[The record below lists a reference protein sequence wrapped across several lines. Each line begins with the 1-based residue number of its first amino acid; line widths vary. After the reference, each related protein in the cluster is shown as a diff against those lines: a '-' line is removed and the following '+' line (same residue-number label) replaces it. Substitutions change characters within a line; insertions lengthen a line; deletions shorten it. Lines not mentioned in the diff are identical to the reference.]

1 MTKTGNLKLPFGRNE
16 ENEIVHIS
24 QVKRGKSCNCFCTAC
39 SSPLIAVKGNKNQ
52 HHFRHAVEL
61 DCESG
66 VESAVHLAAKQ
77 ILKQKMKIKLPPFKI
92 SESAR
97 DLHGRQV
104 WKSDLIGNPHEE
116 IEFDSVQEEKA
127 IHGMRADILAQRDKN
142 LLIIEFYF
150 RHKVDDV
157 KKEKIKKANISAVEI
172 NLSDLTFND
181 VKDWDSFWLII
192 NDPKRIEWI
201 NNKKALAKTEKLR
214 LQLEAAIHEEAKS
227 KLTLAMADLEY
238 ASSEKCIKQYKHEA
252 EDSINWELY
261 GKRQWGALDQLPK
274 YLDME
279 VPFGDFIFGCDRRI
293 WQVTFYSAFVI
304 SGSELFSIEEVI
316 RFLNGTLRGPTNYEI
331 IEEYGKFFPE
341 IIPKKVRMNP
351 PSPWETL
358 RIYFKNL
365 IELGVL
371 KLFYLQHEKKNFHYT
386 IINKVPYGF

>member
-1 MTKTGNLKLPFGRNE
+1 MTKTGDLKLPFGRNE
-16 ENEIVHIS
+16 KNEILHIS
-24 QVKRGKSCNCFCTAC
+24 QVKRGKSCDCFCTAC
-39 SSPLIAVKGNKNQ
+39 NSPLIAAKGNKNQ

-92 SESAR
+92 RVSAR
-97 DLHGRQV
+97 DLNGRQV
-104 WKSDLIGNPHEE
+104 SKSDLIGNPHEE
-116 IEFDSVQEEKA
+116 IEFDSVQEEKE
-127 IHGMRADILAQRDKN
+127 IHGMRADILAEKDKN
-142 LLIIEFYF
+142 ILIIEFFF
-150 RHKVDDV
+150 RHAVDDI

-172 NLSDLTFND
+172 NLSDLTSND
-181 VKDWDSFWLII
+181 VKDWDSFWLSI
-192 NDPKRIEWI
+192 NDPKRIKWLY
-201 NNKKALAKTEKLR
+201 NKKALSKSERLR
-214 LQLEAAIHEEAKS
+214 LQLEADIHEEAKS
-227 KLTLAMADLEY
+227 KLSLALADMGDD
-238 ASSEKCIKQYKHEA
+238 SSATRIKQYKNEA
-252 EDSINWELY
+252 EDSINWKLY
-261 GKRQWGALDQLPK
+261 GRPLWGSLDQLPK

-304 SGSELFSIEEVI
+304 SGPELFSIEEVI

-341 IIPKKVRMNP
+341 MIPDYIKKNP

-365 IELGVL
+365 IELRVL

-386 IINKVPYGF
+386 VINEETY